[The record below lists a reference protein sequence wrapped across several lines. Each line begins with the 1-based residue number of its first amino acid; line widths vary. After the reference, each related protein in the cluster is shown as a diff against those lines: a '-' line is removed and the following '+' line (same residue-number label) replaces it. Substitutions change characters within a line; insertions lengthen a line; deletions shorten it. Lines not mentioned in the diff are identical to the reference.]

1 MTKRRTFGRIRRLPS
16 GRFQARYPTRSNK
29 ESTGPHTFATR
40 REAEAYLSQV
50 QTDQL
55 RGTWVDPKRSEI
67 TLEDYSRT
75 WLAGRNHRPKTVYKY
90 RGLLVRHILPTFGD
104 VELGRIQPEDV
115 RSWNAKLAAEYPD
128 TAAQAYRLLSTILNT
143 AVEDDRLPLSPCKIK
158 GASYYRNPERP
169 VASPSEIGAAVGET
183 EDRFRLAIVL
193 AAWCQLRPQEILGL
207 QRHDVDLESS
217 RLTIERTLTAC
228 GGDMVPGPP
237 KTDAG
242 RRVLHIPENVLP
254 YLKAHLEKY
263 VDAGPESC
271 LFRGPNGDSVTTRT
285 LQRHWDKARKAIGRP
300 DLRFYD
306 MRHSGLTL
314 AASQGASLAELM
326 RRGGHS
332 TAAAALKYQ
341 HATDLRDQALA
352 EGLAALARKSMTGD
366 AIAKGH
372 AAGTTPESDV
382 HPPDVVPRLRHARGG
397 DLPHV
402 FEGEEHYGDII
413 DPGQLGDLGEVLSQ
427 QVTRYLDSPD
437 AFEHDETEQPQRD
450 SNPCRHLER
459 VVS

>member
-1 MTKRRTFGRIRRLPS
+1 VIPRGRSAKVAPVRRNSEARS
-16 GRFQARYPTRSNK
+16 GRQCVRC
-29 ESTGPHTFATR
+29 
-40 REAEAYLSQV
+40 
-50 QTDQL
+50 
-55 RGTWVDPKRSEI
+55 
-67 TLEDYSRT
+67 
-75 WLAGRNHRPKTVYKY
+75 
-90 RGLLVRHILPTFGD
+90 LLPR
-104 VELGRIQPEDV
+104 
-115 RSWNAKLAAEYPD
+115 
-128 TAAQAYRLLSTILNT
+128 
-143 AVEDDRLPLSPCKIK
+143 AV
-158 GASYYRNPERP
+158 
-169 VASPSEIGAAVGET
+169 
-183 EDRFRLAIVL
+183 
-193 AAWCQLRPQEILGL
+193 
-207 QRHDVDLESS
+207 H
-217 RLTIERTLTAC
+217 
-228 GGDMVPGPP
+228 PP
-237 KTDAG
+237 
-242 RRVLHIPENVLP
+242 
-254 YLKAHLEKY
+254 
-263 VDAGPESC
+263 
-271 LFRGPNGDSVTTRT
+271 FRGPNGDSVTTRT
-285 LQRHWDKARKAIGRP
+285 LQRHWDKVRKAIGRP
-300 DLRFYD
+300 DLRLYD

-332 TAAAALKYQ
+332 TPAAALNYQ

-352 EGLAALARKSMTGD
+352 EGLAALARESMTGD